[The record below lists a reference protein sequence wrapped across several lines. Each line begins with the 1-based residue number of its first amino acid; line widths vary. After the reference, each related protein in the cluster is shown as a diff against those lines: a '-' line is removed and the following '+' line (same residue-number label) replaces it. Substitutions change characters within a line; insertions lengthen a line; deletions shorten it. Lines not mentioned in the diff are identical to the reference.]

1 MAYDASPVKV
11 AVATTQDLFVRG
23 GATAHAAHLVQAL
36 ASRGHEVELVQI
48 PFDWTSKVEVLRQ
61 AYQWRLL
68 DLHDAADLVIT
79 LKFPAF
85 YLRAERKVAW
95 ILHQHRPLYENFDRP
110 EHSAFSSSH
119 PEDQAI
125 RDAVRGWDTRYLG
138 EMRRIFTNS
147 RTVAERLRRF
157 NGLEG
162 EPLYHPPPGAE
173 GLHAGSFGDY
183 VLWLGRLQENKRPG
197 LLLDAMART
206 RCAVRAVFAGR
217 GPLGDDLRASARR
230 LGLDGRV
237 EFRGFVSEEER
248 IALYAGAL
256 AVVYAPFDEDL
267 GYVTLEAFLAE
278 KPVIT
283 MADSGGPLEFVRD
296 GVNGAVAP
304 DAAGLAAAIDAY
316 AADRARAAEHGRA
329 GRQNYA
335 DLIPSW
341 DTVCEKL
348 LATA

>member
-1 MAYDASPVKV
+1 VAYDASPVKV

-23 GATAHAAHLVQAL
+23 GATAHGAQLVQAL
-36 ASRGHEVELVQI
+36 GARGHEVELVQI
-48 PFDWTSKVEVLRQ
+48 PFDWTSKVELLRQ

-85 YLRAERKVAW
+85 YLRAARKVAW

-125 RDAVRGWDTRYLG
+125 RDAVRGWDTRYL
-138 EMRRIFTNS
+138 
-147 RTVAERLRRF
+147 RRF
-157 NGLEG
+157 NGLDG
-162 EPLYHPPPGAE
+162 EPLYHPPPGADV
-173 GLHAGSFGDY
+173 LHAGSFGDY
-183 VLWLGRLQENKRPG
+183 VLWLGRLQENKRPA
-197 LLLDAMART
+197 LLLDALART
-206 RCAVRAVFAGR
+206 RGAVRAVFAGR
-217 GPLGDDLRASARR
+217 GPLADDLRATARR
-230 LGLDGRV
+230 LGLDSRV

-283 MADSGGPLEFVRD
+283 MADSGGPLEFVKD

-316 AADRARAAEHGRA
+316 AADRTRAAEHGRA
-329 GRQNYA
+329 GRQQYA
-335 DLIPSW
+335 DLVPSW